1 MIASKF
7 VLALFAAVSVATPID
22 EQSALL
28 FKHNEVSS
36 PPEFA
41 SRPEL
46 FQLHKDLIQVSS
58 LSRHEENITA
68 FLSSYL
74 AKQGLNVEF
83 LDSPVGGKNIYG
95 YFGKNK
101 NASVLLTSHID
112 TVPPFFNYSL
122 KRGPDN
128 HLKIHG
134 RGSTDAKA
142 SVASQIIAAKE
153 LFAEGKINGDDISF
167 LYVVGEEIGGLG
179 MVPADK
185 QLIKENVGWE
195 TVIFGEP
202 TANTLAVGHKGIYYF
217 QIKVFGRSCHSGYP
231 ELGVDAN
238 KALIGIMNELLT
250 TAFPGSELLGNT
262 TVNIGEIDATN
273 AANVLSPYAACTVL
287 IRAASTIDKTAAVVN
302 QIITKYEKEAIRIE
316 IKMTQEADPTY
327 VDYDVPGFNH
337 TSLSCST
344 DVPNMQ
350 NRGFKRY
357 LYGPGLITIAHS
369 ANEYI
374 LPEMLEQGVDDYKT
388 LVLHALNSRI

>member
-1 MIASKF
+1 MFTSAF
-7 VLALFAAVSVATPID
+7 ALALFAAVSIATPINQ
-22 EQSALL
+22 QSAFSLDESDAL
-28 FKHNEVSS
+28 SV
-36 PPEFA
+36 PEFA

-58 LSRHEENITA
+58 LSRHEENATA
-68 FLSSYL
+68 FLSKYL
-74 AKQGLNVEF
+74 SNQGLNVEL
-83 LDSPVGGKNIYG
+83 LDSPAGGKNVYA
-95 YFGKNK
+95 YFGEDK

-112 TVPPFFNYSL
+112 TVPPYFNYSL
-122 KRGPDN
+122 ERDAEN
-128 HLKIHG
+128 RLRIHG

-153 LFAEGKINGDDISF
+153 LVAEKKVSSEDISF

-185 QLIKENVGWE
+185 QLIKEHVGWD

-202 TANTLAVGHKGIYYF
+202 TGNRLAVGHKGIYYF
-217 QIKVFGRSCHSGYP
+217 QIRVYGRSCHSGYP

-238 KALIGIMNELLT
+238 KALIGIMNDLLT
-250 TAFPGSELLGNT
+250 TQFPESKLLGKA
-262 TVNIGEIDATN
+262 TVNIGEIDASN

-287 IRAASTIDKTAAVVN
+287 IRAASTTDKIAAVVD
-302 QIITKYEKEAIRIE
+302 QIISKHEKDAIRIE
-316 IKMTQEADPTY
+316 TETTQRADPTY
-327 VDYDVPGFNH
+327 VDYDAPGFNH

-344 DVPNMQ
+344 DVPNML

-374 LPEMLEQGVDDYKT
+374 LPDMLEQGVDDYKR
-388 LVLHALNSRI
+388 LVLHALGRN